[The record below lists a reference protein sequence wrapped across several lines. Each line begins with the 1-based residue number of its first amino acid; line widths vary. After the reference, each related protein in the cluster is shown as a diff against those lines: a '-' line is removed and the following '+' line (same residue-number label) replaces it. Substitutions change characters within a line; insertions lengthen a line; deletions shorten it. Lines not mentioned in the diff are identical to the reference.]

1 MGEETP
7 EIIIDVSGN
16 ILKDI
21 LSNKIE
27 LNEVKQSLRD
37 IAISKDILIFGQ
49 FLKNVRENFWGPR
62 ISNSLTLDLFAV
74 YLNAQKILYIESKTH
89 CESLLNKIMLPA
101 IFISL
106 SASVISLGMKSSD
119 YGSLIVAAL
128 SAFDAFLLAIISFTK
143 LDAKAEAHKTSSY
156 RFDKLQTKCEFYSGK
171 VLLLEIERPAIDVT
185 QEVSDFIET
194 IEKQID
200 DIKDSNQFV
209 IPEKIRYRYP
219 ETYSVNIF
227 SEVKLLRNREKLYY
241 NKLHTIYNK
250 LEQEKQ
256 KDTIHSLESDKEKTI
271 VSMIT
276 LYDNYANLNNFIN
289 KEVKDYIAKSKKQ
302 KNCFRT
308 KKEEQ
313 KCSDGKCMPK
323 EQITG
328 SWMRT
333 SATSTRELPKDNESL
348 DSTESTE
355 SPKKVGREWLKAIP
369 PMLRRA

>member
-1 MGEETP
+1 MGELP
-7 EIIIDVSGN
+7 EIIIDAN
-16 ILKDI
+16 DI
-21 LSNKIE
+21 SANKVEQI
-27 LNEVKQSLRD
+27 KKSLRD
-37 IAISKDILIFGQ
+37 IAISKDVLIFGQ

-89 CESLLNKIMLPA
+89 CEALLNKIMLPA

-106 SASVISLGMKSSD
+106 SASVISLGMKSSE

-171 VLLLEIERPAIDVT
+171 VLLLEIDRPAIDVT

-250 LEQEKQ
+250 LEHEKRT
-256 KDTIHSLESDKEKTI
+256 DTIQFLESDKEKTI

-302 KNCFRT
+302 RRICFWRT
-308 KKEEQ
+308 KKTEQ

-323 EQITG
+323 EQSTG
-328 SWMRT
+328 SWMRS

-348 DSTESTE
+348 ESQDSKDSVV
-355 SPKKVGREWLKAIP
+355 SPVKVGREWLKAIP
-369 PMLRRA
+369 PILRRN